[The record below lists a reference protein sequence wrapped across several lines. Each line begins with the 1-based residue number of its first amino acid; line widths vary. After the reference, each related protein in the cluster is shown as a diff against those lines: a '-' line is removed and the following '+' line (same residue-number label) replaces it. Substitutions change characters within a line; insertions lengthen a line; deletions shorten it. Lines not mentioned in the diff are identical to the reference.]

1 MMIGNG
7 IRTARRTA
15 KLKLR
20 PIADAIGIS
29 VSFLSRLERGER
41 VLTKQRE
48 RELLAA
54 IAALSKYAKAIR
66 TNIAVR
72 LPSSVKIAKQ
82 AVERLRQGEII

>member
-1 MMIGNG
+1 MSTGNR

-29 VSFLSRLERGER
+29 VPFLSRLERGER
-41 VLTKQRE
+41 ALTKRRE

-66 TNIAVR
+66 TNIAGR
-72 LPSSVKIAKQ
+72 LPSSAGVAKE
-82 AVERLRQGEII
+82 AVERLRQSQTI